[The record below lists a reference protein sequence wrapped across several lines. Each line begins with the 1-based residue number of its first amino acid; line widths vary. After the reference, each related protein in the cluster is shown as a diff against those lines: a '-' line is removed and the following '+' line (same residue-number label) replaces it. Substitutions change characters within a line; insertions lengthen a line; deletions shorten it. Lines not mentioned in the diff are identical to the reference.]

1 MKRYMK
7 NQDSLMQ
14 TIQRLEVQ
22 MSQLANP
29 QNERQK
35 GTLPSQPIMN
45 PRNSHQAHLAED
57 QSLNQC
63 NVVHTIRSEKKFDNQ
78 VSTPPKP
85 IQHNHTH
92 ASTSSSPSS
101 SKSDEFETDKSTSQ
115 VHQPI
120 VPFPNRLK
128 NNKQNSHM
136 NKIIE
141 IFNQVKINVVL
152 LDDIQQVTSYAKFL
166 KDMRTK

>member
-1 MKRYMK
+1 MTNFEKNMKRYMK

-22 MSQLANP
+22 MSQLATL

-45 PRNSHQAHLAED
+45 PKNSQQAHLTED
-57 QSLNQC
+57 QSMNQC
-63 NVVHTIRSEKKFDNQ
+63 NTVHTLRSGNKVDNT
-78 VSTPPKP
+78 VSTPSNP
-85 IQHNHTH
+85 IQHNHTQP
-92 ASTSSSPSS
+92 STSSNPSPSE
-101 SKSDEFETDKSTSQ
+101 SDKIETDKSTSQ

-120 VPFPNRLK
+120 VSFPNRLK

-141 IFNQVKINVVL
+141 IFHL
-152 LDDIQQVTSYAKFL
+152 LSH
-166 KDMRTK
+166 

>member
-1 MKRYMK
+1 MKSYMK

-45 PRNSHQAHLAED
+45 PRNSQQAHLAED

-63 NVVHTIRSEKKFDNQ
+63 NVVHTLRSGKKVDNQ
-78 VSTPPKP
+78 VSTPSKP
-85 IQHNHTH
+85 IQHNHTQ
-92 ASTSSSPSS
+92 APT
-101 SKSDEFETDKSTSQ
+101 
-115 VHQPI
+115 
-120 VPFPNRLK
+120 
-128 NNKQNSHM
+128 
-136 NKIIE
+136 
-141 IFNQVKINVVL
+141 
-152 LDDIQQVTSYAKFL
+152 
-166 KDMRTK
+166 